1 MSALQAH
8 FFSNAFLF
16 HFNCTKNR
24 KGEKQRNKE
33 KRKREREREKKQAG
47 KKIEIPI
54 RMSNEPSDKIS
65 RVD

>member
-16 HFNCTKNR
+16 HFNGTKNR

-33 KRKREREREKKQAG
+33 KRNRERETEKNRQEKKLKSQFA
-47 KKIEIPI
+47 
-54 RMSNEPSDKIS
+54 
-65 RVD
+65 